1 MNKVF
6 LIGNLTKDPEIKSAI
21 TQSTGTALKIANM
34 AIAVNDRKGKD
45 GVMKVQYFNLTAF
58 DKTAEIIE
66 KYVKKG
72 HKICITGSINN
83 RSWDKPDGTK
93 GYTTDIQIQELEML
107 TTKNDA
113 DRLAV
118 EALSNPESSYSSD
131 SLPAQAPMPS
141 RAKAQAAVTDDKLPV
156 INVDEL
162 NVQMPF

>member
-6 LIGNLTKDPEIKSAI
+6 LIGNLTKDPEMKSAI
-21 TQSTGTALKIANM
+21 TQGAGTALKIANLSL
-34 AIAVNDRKGKD
+34 AVNDRKGKD

-83 RSWDKPDGTK
+83 RTWDKPDGTK
-93 GYTTDIQIQELEML
+93 GYATDILIQELEML
-107 TTKNDA
+107 TTKMDA

-118 EALSNPESSYSSD
+118 DALSNPEAAYDAAPS
-131 SLPAQAPMPS
+131 QAPMPA
-141 RAKAQAAVTDDKLPV
+141 RAKAQAPVTDDKLPV